1 MQTSAIVFEQPGAL
15 ALKSLSLRAP
25 SAADVVVETMFSG
38 ISTGTEK
45 MLFQGTM
52 PAFPGMR
59 YPLVPGYE
67 SVARVV
73 EAGSASGRK
82 VGDQVFVPG
91 ASCYEDAAGLFGA
104 SAFRLVVA
112 GARTTRLELATPEEG
127 SLLALAATAHHAVR
141 RTTRPVS
148 LVVGHGVLGR
158 LIARIIM
165 AIGNPAPTVWETA
178 QARRQGAQ
186 EYAVIDPT
194 SDEGFAADA
203 PTHAAV
209 IDASGNIA
217 VIDRAISTLQKGGE
231 LVLAGFYPGRV
242 SFDFA
247 PAFMRE
253 TTLAIAAEFTAQDVD
268 AVLALVAAGSLSLDG
283 LITHHAVP
291 ADAEAAYRTAFE
303 DPDCLKMIIDWRNA
317 A

>member
-15 ALKSLSLRAP
+15 ALKSLSLRTP
-25 SAADVVVETMFSG
+25 SATDVVVETMFSG

-52 PAFPGMR
+52 PSFPGMR

-67 SVARVV
+67 TVAQVV

-82 VGDQVFVPG
+82 VGDQLFVPG
-91 ASCYEDAAGLFGA
+91 ASCYLDAAGLFGA
-104 SAFRLVVA
+104 SASRLVVP
-112 GARTTRLELATPEEG
+112 GARTTQLEFDNPQEG
-127 SLLALAATAHHAVR
+127 TLLALAATAHHAVR
-141 RTTRPVS
+141 RATRPVS
-148 LVVGHGVLGR
+148 LVIGHGVLGR
-158 LIARIIM
+158 LIARIII

-178 QARRQGAQ
+178 SARRQGARG
-186 EYAVIDPT
+186 YAVIDP
-194 SDEGFAADA
+194 SADGGFPAATA
-203 PTHAAV
+203 TRAGV

-217 VIDRAISTLQKGGE
+217 VIDQAISSLQRGGE

-253 TTLAIAAEFTAQDVD
+253 AVLAIAAEFTAQDVE
-268 AVLALVAAGSLSLDG
+268 AVLALVGTGSLSLDG
-283 LITHHAVP
+283 LITHSAAP
-291 ADAEAAYRTAFE
+291 ADAEEAYHTAFD